1 MLETLKKI
9 LDFLKQPSIQKDPNT
24 DFSYRLN
31 VFGKLLA
38 ISIIT
43 GFIISPLFIFL
54 EYVNLINA
62 DAHKLD
68 KMFKGMSNLKIL
80 LLGAI
85 LAPILEEVLFRAPLT
100 LCKSKIAFKILFYTL
115 TIVFGFIHIT
125 NFEISTNVILL
136 SPLLVLPQI
145 LLGVY
150 LGFIRVRFGLLW
162 SIGLHAAYNGIL
174 ITLSFLE
181 NF

>member
-1 MLETLKKI
+1 M
-9 LDFLKQPSIQKDPNT
+9 QKDPNT

-43 GFIISPLFIFL
+43 GFIVSPLFVLL
-54 EYVNLINA
+54 EHVNLIDAN
-62 DAHKLD
+62 AHKLD
-68 KMFKGMSNLKIL
+68 KMFEGMNNLKIFL
-80 LLGAI
+80 LSAI
-85 LAPILEEVLFRAPLT
+85 LAPVLEEVLFRAPLT
-100 LCKSKIAFKILFYTL
+100 LFRNKITFKVLFYVL
-115 TIVFGFIHIT
+115 TILFGFIHIT

>member
-9 LDFLKQPSIQKDPNT
+9 LDFLKQPSMQKDPNT

-43 GFIISPLFIFL
+43 GFIVSPLFVLL
-54 EYVNLINA
+54 EHVNLIDAN
-62 DAHKLD
+62 AHKLD
-68 KMFKGMSNLKIL
+68 KMFEGMNNLKIFL
-80 LLGAI
+80 LSAI
-85 LAPILEEVLFRAPLT
+85 LAPVLEEVLFRAPLT
-100 LCKSKIAFKILFYTL
+100 LFRNKITFKVLFYVL
-115 TIVFGFIHIT
+115 TILFGFIHIT